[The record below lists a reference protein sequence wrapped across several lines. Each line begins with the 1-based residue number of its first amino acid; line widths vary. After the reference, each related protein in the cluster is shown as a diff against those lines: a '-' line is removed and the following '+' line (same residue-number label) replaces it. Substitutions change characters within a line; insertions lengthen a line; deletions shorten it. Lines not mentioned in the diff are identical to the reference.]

1 MIQERQLVSIFC
13 EIDDF
18 CKELDKNMS
27 QLQLTG
33 PSKGRRGPACCLS
46 ISEIMT
52 VQILF
57 QMVGYRN
64 FKTFYTSFLQIYW
77 KQYFPRLPSYQR
89 FVELTHRALYP
100 LTLFAQ
106 LKSGK
111 KTGIYYIDGSCLP
124 VCHLKRSKRN
134 KVFREIAQYGRTSV
148 GWFFGLKIH
157 LVINNLGEM
166 IAFKI
171 TRGNVHDGA
180 AAKSLLLSL
189 EGLAFGD
196 KGYIGKKLFDE
207 LLKNGLKLITR
218 KRKNMKEKLLVND
231 YEKQLLNQ
239 RNLIETVFDCLK
251 HKYHVWHTRHR
262 SIINAITN
270 LIAALAVYA
279 IEPLKV
285 SAFKLLEKQMPVIAQ
300 SYKTPN

>member
-77 KQYFPRLPSYQR
+77 KPYFPRLPSYQR

-134 KVFREIAQYGRTSV
+134 KIFREIAQYGRTSV
-148 GWFFGLKIH
+148 GWFFGLEIH

-180 AAKSLLLSL
+180 AARSLLLSL

-196 KGYIGKKLFDE
+196 KG
-207 LLKNGLKLITR
+207 
-218 KRKNMKEKLLVND
+218 
-231 YEKQLLNQ
+231 
-239 RNLIETVFDCLK
+239 
-251 HKYHVWHTRHR
+251 
-262 SIINAITN
+262 
-270 LIAALAVYA
+270 
-279 IEPLKV
+279 
-285 SAFKLLEKQMPVIAQ
+285 
-300 SYKTPN
+300 